1 MEQRKEGDKVSLM
14 LNVLDFDAGRT
25 TPFGKNTLG
34 DSAYRRAER
43 IAAAIH
49 LLTDHISESE
59 PLRVEVRRL
68 ATDLLASILELRRG
82 FRSSG
87 AEAITTA
94 QAQISHIVSLL
105 RILTVVGIVSAANAE
120 VLIGGLGDLAGLFE
134 SQRVSMSEDVSLS
147 KEDLMPRS
155 RVVLS
160 ARTELQP
167 RVRVEKDIVVK
178 DNISISDKKVGRT
191 EVSFMKSNGVLSFL
205 KSGGVYGI
213 KDIASQMP
221 EYSEKTIQRML
232 SELVSRGLVLKEG
245 EKRWSKYSIAPS
257 SAVNG

>member
-1 MEQRKEGDKVSLM
+1 MSLM

-34 DSAYRRAER
+34 DNAYRRAER

-49 LLTDHISESE
+49 LLTDHIDESE
-59 PLRVEVRRL
+59 PLRIEVRRL
-68 ATDLLASILELRRG
+68 ATGVLASILELRRG

-87 AEAITTA
+87 GEAIATA

-105 RILTVVGIVSAANAE
+105 RILTVVGIVSTANAE
-120 VLIGGLGDLAGLFE
+120 ILIGGLGDLSALFE

-155 RVVLS
+155 RMILAARGNYSEKQRFEKDINVKDSLNVS
-160 ARTELQP
+160 DRKIARTEM
-167 RVRVEKDIVVK
+167 
-178 DNISISDKKVGRT
+178 
-191 EVSFMKSNGVLSFL
+191 SFNKSNGVLMFL
-205 KSGGVYGI
+205 KKGDKYGI

-232 SELVSRGLVLKEG
+232 SELVSKGIVRKEG
-245 EKRWSKYSIAPS
+245 DKRWSKYSLFTGS
-257 SAVNG
+257 GQEG

>member
-14 LNVLDFDAGRT
+14 LNVLDFDSGRT

-34 DSAYRRAER
+34 DNAYRRAER

-49 LLTDHISESE
+49 LLTDHISEEE
-59 PLRVEVRRL
+59 PLRTEVRRL
-68 ATDLLASILELRRG
+68 STDMLSSILELRRG

-87 AEAITTA
+87 GEAIATA

-105 RILTVVGIVSAANAE
+105 RILTVVGMVSTANAE
-120 VLIGGLGDLAGLFE
+120 VLIGGLGDLSALFE

-147 KEDLMPRS
+147 KEDLTPRS
-155 RVVLS
+155 RMILA
-160 ARTELQP
+160 ARGNMPEKQKF
-167 RVRVEKDIVVK
+167 EKDMGVK
-178 DNISISDKKVGRT
+178 DNISLSDRRVART
-191 EVSFMKSNGVLSFL
+191 EMSFTKSNGVLMFL
-205 KSGGVYGI
+205 KSGDKYGI

-232 SELVSRGLVLKEG
+232 SELVSRGVVKKEG
-245 EKRWSKYSIAPS
+245 DKRWSRYSLITQGGQS
-257 SAVNG
+257 

>member
-34 DSAYRRAER
+34 DNAYRRAER

-49 LLTDHISESE
+49 LLTDHISEEE
-59 PLRVEVRRL
+59 PLRTEVRRL
-68 ATDLLASILELRRG
+68 STDMLSSILELRRG

-87 AEAITTA
+87 GEAIATA

-105 RILTVVGIVSAANAE
+105 RILTVVGMVSTANAE
-120 VLIGGLGDLAGLFE
+120 VLIGGLGDLSALFE

-147 KEDLMPRS
+147 KEDLTPRS
-155 RVVLS
+155 RMMLAARGNIPEKQRFEKDMGVKDNVSLS
-160 ARTELQP
+160 DRRVARTEM
-167 RVRVEKDIVVK
+167 
-178 DNISISDKKVGRT
+178 
-191 EVSFMKSNGVLSFL
+191 SFTKSNGVLMFL
-205 KSGGVYGI
+205 KSGDKYGI

-232 SELVSRGLVLKEG
+232 SELVSRGVVKKEG
-245 EKRWSKYSIAPS
+245 DKRWSRYSLITQGGQS
-257 SAVNG
+257 

>member
-14 LNVLDFDAGRT
+14 LNVLDFDAGKT

-34 DSAYRRAER
+34 DNAYRRAER

-59 PLRVEVRRL
+59 PLRVEVRRI

-87 AEAITTA
+87 GEAITTA

-105 RILTVVGIVSAANAE
+105 RILTVVGIVSALNAE
-120 VLIGGLGDLAGLFE
+120 VLISGLGELSGLFE

-155 RVVLS
+155 RVLLGNPNP
-160 ARTELQP
+160 RME
-167 RVRVEKDIVVK
+167 RVRDNKDIGIK
-178 DNISISDKKVGRT
+178 DIAHLSDKKVGRT
-191 EVSFMKSNGVLSFL
+191 EMSFMKSNGVLSLL
-205 KSGGVYGI
+205 KAGGKYGI

-232 SELVSRGLVLKEG
+232 SELVSRGVVSKEG
-245 EKRWSKYSIAPS
+245 EKRWSKYSI
-257 SAVNG
+257 VGDGVGN